1 MKNYQKKNSLNDDA
15 DSQSLRKRKRLYS
28 ESVMHPDFE
37 PLQPLRRT
45 NDKSPHLNLQTPN
58 VKKESKNPVFARK
71 NSFQYINEFKQNK
84 EMHNKNNLL
93 NHLANALSRN
103 VDTNNKNKIEN
114 YRPEYVVDWKLEKNE
129 ITGLEQW
136 RNEGNIELNEELI
149 EECKKMTLK
158 QAINC
163 NKFYKKKIWFYEDII
178 SKNIDTEKDNP
189 ILVINRRNILEESYN
204 QFMTTKDLNL
214 RRPIQIHFV
223 DEVAHDTGG
232 VYREWYN
239 CLYKEIFN
247 EKNKLFRENPNKAVK
262 RNTYLI
268 YPFYPGQKLE
278 YFEFFGKLIGK
289 AILDNV
295 NINNYLN
302 RVVVKYL
309 INQKVTLDDIKYY
322 DSELY
327 NSLVS
332 IKNNDVEGTEGLSD
346 IKFVWNLR
354 NADNQLET
362 VELIENGFNINL
374 TNNNKDKFIEKVI
387 YMETYKSYKDQIE
400 AIQKGIF
407 DLIGD
412 TIIKVFNVDEFIIM
426 LTGQLEIDLD
436 DWKNNTIYKGHYN
449 EEHEVIKNFW
459 AVLKSLKQEDLQT
472 FLEFCT
478 GSNHPPIDGFAA
490 LKGINHKIQKFTI
503 EPQIPS
509 YLSNDKKKIEFK
521 LIEAKT
527 CFNRILLPEY
537 KNKEEMKKSINIILK
552 TGVGFFGLE

>member
-1 MKNYQKKNSLNDDA
+1 M
-15 DSQSLRKRKRLYS
+15 
-28 ESVMHPDFE
+28 
-37 PLQPLRRT
+37 
-45 NDKSPHLNLQTPN
+45 
-58 VKKESKNPVFARK
+58 
-71 NSFQYINEFKQNK
+71 
-84 EMHNKNNLL
+84 
-93 NHLANALSRN
+93 
-103 VDTNNKNKIEN
+103 
-114 YRPEYVVDWKLEKNE
+114 
-129 ITGLEQW
+129 
-136 RNEGNIELNEELI
+136 
-149 EECKKMTLK
+149 
-158 QAINC
+158 
-163 NKFYKKKIWFYEDII
+163 
-178 SKNIDTEKDNP
+178 
-189 ILVINRRNILEESYN
+189 
-204 QFMTTKDLNL
+204 
-214 RRPIQIHFV
+214 
-223 DEVAHDTGG
+223 
-232 VYREWYN
+232 
-239 CLYKEIFN
+239 
-247 EKNKLFRENPNKAVK
+247 
-262 RNTYLI
+262 
-268 YPFYPGQKLE
+268 
-278 YFEFFGKLIGK
+278 
-289 AILDNV
+289 
-295 NINNYLN
+295 
-302 RVVVKYL
+302 
-309 INQKVTLDDIKYY
+309 TLDDIKYY

-362 VELIENGFNINL
+362 VELIENGFNVNI

-387 YMETYKSYKDQIE
+387 YMETYKNYKDQIE
-400 AIQKGIF
+400 EIQKGIF

-537 KNKEEMKKSINIILK
+537 KNKAEMKKSIDIILK

>member
-1 MKNYQKKNSLNDDA
+1 
-15 DSQSLRKRKRLYS
+15 
-28 ESVMHPDFE
+28 MHPDFE

-45 NDKSPHLNLQTPN
+45 NDKTSHLNLQTPN

-103 VDTNNKNKIEN
+103 VDTNNKDKIEN

-158 QAINC
+158 QAIDC

-178 SKNIDTEKDNP
+178 SKNLDTEKDNP
-189 ILVINRRNILEESYN
+189 ILVINRKNILEESYN

-239 CLYKEIFN
+239 CLYKEIFD

-268 YPFYPGQKLE
+268 YPYYPGQKLE

-289 AILDNV
+289 G
-295 NINNYLN
+295 
-302 RVVVKYL
+302 VVVKYL

-332 IKNNDVEGTEGLSD
+332 IKNSDVEETEGLSD

-362 VELIENGFNINL
+362 VELIENGFNVNI

-387 YMETYKSYKDQIE
+387 YMETYKNYKDQIE
-400 AIQKGIF
+400 EIQN
-407 DLIGD
+407 
-412 TIIKVFNVDEFIIM
+412 IIKVFNVDEFIIM

-537 KNKEEMKKSINIILK
+537 KNKEEMKKSIDIILK